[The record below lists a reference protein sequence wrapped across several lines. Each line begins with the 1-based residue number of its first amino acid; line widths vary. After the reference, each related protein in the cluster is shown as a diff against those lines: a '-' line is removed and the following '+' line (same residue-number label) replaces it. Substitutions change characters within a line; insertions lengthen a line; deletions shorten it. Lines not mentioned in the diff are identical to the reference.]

1 MSCLPLVFRL
11 RTLTIGAGKLAG
23 ALSTWSLK
31 MSPLAGSTMG
41 LQLQVNSAFNFGS
54 HFSAA

>member
-1 MSCLPLVFRL
+1 MSCLLIVFPLL
-11 RTLTIGAGKLAG
+11 TLTIGAGKLAG

-41 LQLQVNSAFNFGS
+41 LQLQVNTTFNFGS
-54 HFSAA
+54 HFSAS